1 VAAVVGVAW
10 PAERYAAPAGATLLK
25 NTVGTAPGVWW
36 PLDDRV
42 ILLLPGPPRE
52 LQPMFESAVTPLLI
66 ARTGGRAVHRRVIKI
81 AGRRESEVEAVAQP
95 IYGPLA
101 FELVPIETTILA
113 SPGQVELHLSARGA
127 ETPAIGDALDRGVRA
142 LAAALG
148 PAVFSVDG
156 RALEDVV
163 GARLRARGWRIGLAE
178 SCTGGLV
185 GARITDV
192 AGSSAWFVGGVVAYA
207 NEVKTA
213 VLGVPAGLI
222 ATHGAV
228 SEPVAA
234 AMADGACRALGA
246 EVGVAVTGIA
256 GPTGGT
262 PEKPIGT
269 VVIAVATPAG
279 ASVRTWK
286 LRGDRATVRQSAAA
300 LALDAVRLAIGSD
313 EPA

>member
-1 VAAVVGVAW
+1 
-10 PAERYAAPAGATLLK
+10 
-25 NTVGTAPGVWW
+25 
-36 PLDDRV
+36 
-42 ILLLPGPPRE
+42 
-52 LQPMFESAVTPLLI
+52 
-66 ARTGGRAVHRRVIKI
+66 VIKI